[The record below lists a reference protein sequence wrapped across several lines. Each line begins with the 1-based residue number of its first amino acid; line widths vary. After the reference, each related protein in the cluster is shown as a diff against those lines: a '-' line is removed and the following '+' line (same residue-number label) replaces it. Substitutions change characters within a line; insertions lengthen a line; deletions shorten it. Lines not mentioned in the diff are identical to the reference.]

1 MPNKY
6 RWLIGSLCLLYVA
19 VRLWRLTDACLWFD
33 EIFGIHAAEHTWG
46 GMLRFVAQDLIHPPL
61 FYALLKVWIWVGG
74 ESLLWLRLF
83 PVFFSVIA
91 LVPFLNLCRELKLS
105 PSTNA
110 LAIAFIAF
118 NGALIKYAQEVRMYS
133 LLFCLSLFS
142 IWLFARFLF
151 RGKNIWILTLVNIL
165 LVHTH
170 YFGWLVVISEVIVI
184 AVLQRI
190 KIRHVLIMMGITA
203 VAFVP
208 WLVAVVRAAGA
219 GSEVSQNIGWIKP
232 PGFRSLIELA
242 GDLIEP
248 FYFQVSSLDPTAVGW
263 VTWPMLLLIVAA
275 AIVWLANWKRGE
287 HKDRFWL
294 LGVFVLVP
302 LIVAFIASWVSPYS
316 VWGARHLIILFAPA
330 AILFAIFLAEIPL
343 VHVRLAMLAAA
354 VLLITGAGFRY
365 ALTPPQEQIWCAW
378 EKFGSSIPK
387 QVPQTL
393 YAFEDLSAYHLWFA
407 TRRNGNVN
415 VVKVEGM
422 AGMAEDRAYFLPRG
436 FNGVTRVEAISVA
449 GDRFWV
455 AFRDMRW
462 DERHPPLRQLVEQ
475 GYRIGT
481 PTVFETGGMKAFIVE
496 VRKPD

>member
-33 EIFGIHAAEHTWG
+33 EIFGVHATEHSWG
-46 GMLRFVAQDLIHPPL
+46 GMLWFVAQDLIHPPL
-61 FYALLKVWIWVGG
+61 FYALLKGWISIGG
-74 ESLLWLRLF
+74 DGLLWLRLF

-91 LVPFLNLCRELKLS
+91 LVPFLNLCRELKL
-105 PSTNA
+105 PTSTIA
-110 LAIAFIAF
+110 LALAFIAF

-170 YFGWLVVISEVIVI
+170 YFGWLVVLSEVIVI

-190 KIRHVLIMMGITA
+190 KIRHVLIMAAITA
-203 VAFVP
+203 VAFAP

-248 FYFQVSSLDPTAVGW
+248 FYFQVSSLDPTAIGW
-263 VTWPMLLLIVAA
+263 VTLPMLLLTVAA

-287 HKDRFWL
+287 DKDRFWL

-302 LIVAFIASWVSPYS
+302 LVVAFISSWASPYS
-316 VWGARHLIILFAPA
+316 VWGGRHLIIIFAPA
-330 AILFAIFLAEIPL
+330 AILLAVFITEVTNLKVRWAFITVFL
-343 VHVRLAMLAAA
+343 
-354 VLLITGAGFRY
+354 LLIAGAGVRY
-365 ALTPPQEQIWCAW
+365 AFTPPQEQIWCAW
-378 EKFGSSIPK
+378 EKLSESIPISE
-387 QVPQTL
+387 PQTV
-393 YAFEDLSAYHLWFA
+393 YTFEDLSAYHLWFA
-407 TRRNGNVN
+407 TRKRENVQ
-415 VVKVEGM
+415 VVKVDGM
-422 AGMAEDRAYFLPRG
+422 PGMAEDRAYFLPRG
-436 FNGVTRVEAISVA
+436 FEGVRRTLRA
-449 GDRFWV
+449 GMAGEQFWV

-462 DERHPPLRQLVEQ
+462 DERHPPVSQLTENGFNVEEP
-475 GYRIGT
+475 I
-481 PTVFETGGMKAFIVE
+481 TVDAGGMKAFIV
-496 VRKPD
+496 RSKRN